1 MFTTTIRNEDLTV
14 EFPWIGIQNTK
25 KKDIEANLEKR
36 RTIKVDPFRQKVDE
50 IDLNAVKLCFQ
61 VNS

>member
-1 MFTTTIRNEDLTV
+1 MTV

-25 KKDIEANLEKR
+25 QKDIEANLEKR